1 MSSLPNDPNPYAAP
15 PITAE
20 MPFDSGERS
29 IAMTK
34 IIKDF
39 RSQSLALG
47 VVWIIFGVIA
57 VGLIALL
64 STTDA
69 LADREEGGP
78 IFLAILAALGVLWFA
93 AGIGTLMK
101 QLWGVYIGLVMGYLS
116 LIGNL
121 LSFNLCAL
129 AITIF
134 VLVQAHRV
142 IGFARKMQAEGIP
155 LNVPR

>member
-15 PITAE
+15 PIAPE

-39 RSQSLALG
+39 RAQSLALG
-47 VVWIIFGVIA
+47 VVWIIFGVLA
-57 VGLIALL
+57 AGLTVLIGA
-64 STTDA
+64 TDT
-69 LADREEGGP
+69 LGDIENGGP
-78 IFLAILAALGVLWFA
+78 IFLAILAIIAVIWFA

-101 QLWGVYIGLVMGYLS
+101 QIWGVYIGLVMGYLS
-116 LIGNL
+116 LVGNL
-121 LSFNLCAL
+121 MSFNLCAL
-129 AITIF
+129 VITIF

-142 IGFARKMQAEGIP
+142 LGFARKMQAENIP
-155 LNVPR
+155 LNVHR